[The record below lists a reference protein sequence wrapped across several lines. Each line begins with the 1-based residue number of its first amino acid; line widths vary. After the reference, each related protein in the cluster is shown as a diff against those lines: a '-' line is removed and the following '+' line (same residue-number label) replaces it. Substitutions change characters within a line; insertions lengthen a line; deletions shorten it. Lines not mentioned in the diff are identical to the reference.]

1 MQVLS
6 TISDDLSSNLS
17 NSKIDI
23 REVYID
29 GLYNAINVTTPLVD
43 AFDNMM
49 GPMVCNFFSEDE
61 IKVIHKIITHT
72 KDRTF
77 KKKFQKLDAIIKPKG
92 FKRSGCGTNRVLY
105 EPLDKNATFCIK
117 IALDRV
123 ARKNNPDELVN
134 QKYLKPFVAKCYDVS
149 DDGNIGIFERV
160 IPIENLNQFWD
171 LREDIFNIME
181 RLVGRFIID
190 DFGSNTFKNWG
201 FRKGF
206 GPVLLDYADM
216 YILDPKILYC
226 TNHPDHL
233 HGQMCGGE
241 IDYDDGFNKI
251 ICTSCGAHYMASD
264 FKHGRQKISVYGRK
278 RKIDMGLNI
287 KIYRGEE
294 LMWDNTHG
302 RYDTNV
308 LEEKPVP
315 NEANPE
321 TLELLDKNEEAKRE
335 YEKVIEVHAGRRD
348 RVKSADD
355 EIQDKRVKA
364 RIECEKFI
372 KEFTDQNNFTDFM
385 ESCKS
390 DEISFNNGKVKI
402 TYPDQKVIRVGDK
415 KKPQQKCHVEKRVL
429 KLEPV
434 VETLNKRPD
443 VILNPTRQ
451 YITVVEES
459 SNVEAPKVIEVGAKE
474 ILDEALKDL
483 PILKEK
489 TMGNITVKNE
499 EENENMILL
508 KAEELIK
515 FDGILKDGVYEF
527 KDIMNSDD
535 RLSYTE
541 LLDMNDKIKDLV
553 SGKYDGQTLDI
564 ETIIPAEMYGFIQG
578 GHGTYD
584 KVYKVNVDQ
593 FKELCNESIMAWSNA
608 GLDASIEM
616 ESEFEDSQ
624 EPVDTGKRKQSKN
637 LLNKNY

>member
-49 GPMVCNFFSEDE
+49 GPMVCNFFSEEE

-264 FKHGRQKISVYGRK
+264 FKHGRQKISVYGRR
-278 RKIDMGLNI
+278 RKIDMGLKI

-308 LEEKPVP
+308 LEEKPVS

-321 TLELLDKNEEAKRE
+321 TLELLDKNEEAKIE
-335 YEKVIEVHAGRRD
+335 YNRIIKVNTGRKEKAE
-348 RVKSADD
+348 SDD
-355 EIQDKRVKA
+355 KIDESSFKDGK
-364 RIECEKFI
+364 I
-372 KEFTDQNNFTDFM
+372 K
-385 ESCKS
+385 
-390 DEISFNNGKVKI
+390 IS
-402 TYPDQKVIRVGDK
+402 YPDQKVIRVGDK
-415 KKPQQKCHVEKRVL
+415 KKPQQKCQAEKRVL

-434 VETLNKRPD
+434 VESLNKRPD
-443 VILNPTRQ
+443 VILNPTRG

-459 SNVEAPKVIEVGAKE
+459 PNVEAPKVIEVGTKE
-474 ILDEALKDL
+474 ILDEALENL

-489 TMGNITVKNE
+489 TMANITVKNE
-499 EENENMILL
+499 EESENMKLL

-515 FDGILKDGVYEF
+515 FDSILKDGVYEF

-535 RLSYTE
+535 RLSIDE
-541 LLDMNDKIKDLV
+541 LDSMDEKIKDLLV
-553 SGKYDGQTLDI
+553 GKYDGKTIDI

-578 GHGTYD
+578 GYGTYD

-593 FKELCNESIMAWSNA
+593 FKELCGESIDAWSNA
-608 GLDASIEM
+608 VLDAKIDM
-616 ESEFEDSQ
+616 ENELEDSQ
-624 EPVDTGKRKQSKN
+624 EPINTGKRKQSKN
-637 LLNKNY
+637 LLNRNY

>member
-49 GPMVCNFFSEDE
+49 GPMVCNFFSEEE
-61 IKVIHKIITHT
+61 INVIHKIITHT

-264 FKHGRQKISVYGRK
+264 FKHGRQKISVYGRR
-278 RKIDMGLNI
+278 RKIDMGLKI

-308 LEEKPVP
+308 IDEKPVP
-315 NEANPE
+315 NEANPD
-321 TLELLDKNEEAKRE
+321 TLELLDKNEEAKNE
-335 YEKVIEVHAGRRD
+335 YEKIIEVHAGRKE
-348 RVKSADD
+348 RVESEDKID
-355 EIQDKRVKA
+355 ESSFKDGK
-364 RIECEKFI
+364 I
-372 KEFTDQNNFTDFM
+372 K
-385 ESCKS
+385 
-390 DEISFNNGKVKI
+390 IS
-402 TYPDQKVIRVGDK
+402 YPDQKVIRVRGK
-415 KKPQQKCHVEKRVL
+415 KKPQQKCQVEKRVL
-429 KLEPV
+429 KLEPI

-443 VILNPTRQ
+443 VILNPTRG

-459 SNVEAPKVIEVGAKE
+459 PNVEAPKVIEVGAKE

-489 TMGNITVKNE
+489 SMSNITVKNE
-499 EENENMILL
+499 EESENMKLL
-508 KAEELIK
+508 TAEELIK
-515 FDGILKDGVYEF
+515 FDSILKDGVYEF

-535 RLSYTE
+535 RLSVIE
-541 LLDMNDKIKDLV
+541 LDNMDEKIKDLLV
-553 SGKYDGQTLDI
+553 GKYDGKTMDI
-564 ETIIPAEMYGFIQG
+564 ESIIPAEMYGFIQG

-593 FKELCNESIMAWSNA
+593 FKELCGESIDAWSNA
-608 GLDASIEM
+608 VLDAKIDID
-616 ESEFEDSQ
+616 SEYEDSQ

-637 LLNKNY
+637 LLNRNY

>member
-49 GPMVCNFFSEDE
+49 GPMVCNFFSEEE

-287 KIYRGEE
+287 KIYRGDE

-302 RYDTNV
+302 RYDKNV
-308 LEEKPVP
+308 VEETPIP

-321 TLELLDKNEEAKRE
+321 TLELLNKNEEAKIE
-335 YEKVIEVHAGRRD
+335 YEKFIEVHAGRKEK
-348 RVKSADD
+348 VESED
-355 EIQDKRVKA
+355 EL
-364 RIECEKFI
+364 
-372 KEFTDQNNFTDFM
+372 
-385 ESCKS
+385 
-390 DEISFNNGKVKI
+390 DEISFKDGKIKI
-402 TYPDQKVIRVGDK
+402 IYPDQKVIRVGGK
-415 KKPQQKCHVEKRVL
+415 KKSQQKCQVEKRVL
-429 KLEPV
+429 VFESIA
-434 VETLNKRPD
+434 ETLKKGKIEI
-443 VILNPTRQ
+443 VNPIYQ
-451 YITVVEES
+451 YTKELEES
-459 SNVEAPKVIEVGAKE
+459 DKVQAPKVIEVGAKE

-489 TMGNITVKNE
+489 SMSNITVKE
-499 EENENMILL
+499 EENTNMQLL
-508 KAEELIK
+508 TANELIK
-515 FDGILKDGVYEF
+515 FDSILKDGVYEF
-527 KDIMNSDD
+527 KDIMSSDD

-541 LLDMNDKIKDLV
+541 LLDMNAKIKDLV

-608 GLDASIEM
+608 GLDAAIDM
-616 ESEFEDSQ
+616 EGEFEDSQ

>member
-49 GPMVCNFFSEDE
+49 GPMVCNFFSEEE

-171 LREDIFNIME
+171 LREDIFNIIE

-264 FKHGRQKISVYGRK
+264 FKHGRQKISVYGRR
-278 RKIDMGLNI
+278 RKIDMALNI
-287 KIYRGEE
+287 KIYRGDE

-302 RYDTNV
+302 RYDKNV
-308 LEEKPVP
+308 VEEMPVP
-315 NEANPE
+315 NKANPD
-321 TLELLDKNEEAKRE
+321 TLELLDKNEEAKNE
-335 YEKVIEVHAGRRD
+335 YEKIIEVHAGRKE
-348 RVKSADD
+348 KSESDD
-355 EIQDKRVKA
+355 KI
-364 RIECEKFI
+364 
-372 KEFTDQNNFTDFM
+372 
-385 ESCKS
+385 
-390 DEISFNNGKVKI
+390 DEYSFKDGKVKI
-402 TYPDQKVIRVGDK
+402 SYPDQKVIQVGGK
-415 KKPQQKCHVEKRVL
+415 KKPQQRCQVEKRVL
-429 KLEPV
+429 KLEPI
-434 VETLNKRPD
+434 VESLNKRPD
-443 VILNPTRQ
+443 VILNPTRG

-459 SNVEAPKVIEVGAKE
+459 PNVEAPKVIEVGAKE
-474 ILDEALKDL
+474 ILDEALENL

-489 TMGNITVKNE
+489 TMANITVKNE
-499 EENENMILL
+499 EESENMKLL
-508 KAEELIK
+508 TAEELIK
-515 FDGILKDGVYEF
+515 FDSILKDGVYEF

-535 RLSYTE
+535 RLSVIE
-541 LLDMNDKIKDLV
+541 LDNMDEKIKDLLV
-553 SGKYDGQTLDI
+553 GKYDGKTMDI
-564 ETIIPAEMYGFIQG
+564 ESIIPAEMYGFIQG

-593 FKELCNESIMAWSNA
+593 FKELCGESIDAWSNA
-608 GLDASIEM
+608 VLDAKIDID
-616 ESEFEDSQ
+616 SEYEDSQ

-637 LLNKNY
+637 LLNRNY

>member
-49 GPMVCNFFSEDE
+49 GPMVCNFFSEEE

-287 KIYRGEE
+287 KIYRGDE

-302 RYDTNV
+302 RYDKNV
-308 LEEKPVP
+308 VEETPVSNEP
-315 NEANPE
+315 NKD
-321 TLELLDKNEEAKRE
+321 TLELLDKNEEAKIE
-335 YEKVIEVHAGRRD
+335 YEKFIEVHAGRKEK
-348 RVKSADD
+348 VES
-355 EIQDKRVKA
+355 EDKL
-364 RIECEKFI
+364 
-372 KEFTDQNNFTDFM
+372 
-385 ESCKS
+385 
-390 DEISFNNGKVKI
+390 DEISFKDGKIKI
-402 TYPDQKVIRVGDK
+402 IYPDQKVIRVGGK
-415 KKPQQKCHVEKRVL
+415 KKPQQKCQAEKRVL
-429 KLEPV
+429 VFEPIA
-434 VETLNKRPD
+434 ETLKKGKIEI
-443 VILNPTRQ
+443 VNPIYQ
-451 YITVVEES
+451 YTKELEES
-459 SNVEAPKVIEVGAKE
+459 DKVEAPKVIEVGAKE

-489 TMGNITVKNE
+489 TMGNITVKE
-499 EENENMILL
+499 EENTNMQLL
-508 KAEELIK
+508 TANELIK
-515 FDGILKDGVYEF
+515 FDSILKDGVYEF
-527 KDIMNSDD
+527 KDIMSSDD

-541 LLDMNDKIKDLV
+541 LLDMNAKIKDLV

-608 GLDASIEM
+608 GLDAAIDM
-616 ESEFEDSQ
+616 EGEFEDSQ

>member
-49 GPMVCNFFSEDE
+49 GPMVCNFFSEEE

-264 FKHGRQKISVYGRK
+264 FKHGLQKISVYGRK
-278 RKIDMGLNI
+278 RKIDMALNI
-287 KIYRGEE
+287 KIYRGDE

-302 RYDTNV
+302 RYDKSV
-308 LEEKPVP
+308 VEETPVP

-321 TLELLDKNEEAKRE
+321 TLGLLNKNEEAKRE

-348 RVKSADD
+348 HAKSADD
-355 EIQDKRVKA
+355 ELDKRVKA

-372 KEFTDQNNFTDFM
+372 KEFTEQNRFTDFM
-385 ESCKS
+385 ESCES
-390 DEISFNNGKVKI
+390 NGISFKDGKVKI
-402 TYPDQKVIRVGDK
+402 SYPDQKVIRVGGK
-415 KKPQQKCHVEKRVL
+415 KKPQQKCQVEKRVL
-429 KLEPV
+429 KFEPIA
-434 VETLNKRPD
+434 ETLKKGKIEI
-443 VILNPTRQ
+443 VNPIYQ
-451 YITVVEES
+451 YTKELEES
-459 SNVEAPKVIEVGAKE
+459 DKAEAPKVIEVGAKE

-489 TMGNITVKNE
+489 SMSNITVKE
-499 EENENMILL
+499 EENTNMQLL
-508 KAEELIK
+508 TANELIK
-515 FDGILKDGVYEF
+515 FDTILKDGVYEF

-535 RLSYTE
+535 RLSIGE
-541 LLDMNDKIKDLV
+541 LDAMDEKIKDLLV
-553 SGKYDGQTLDI
+553 GKYNGKTMDI
-564 ETIIPAEMYGFIQG
+564 EAIIPAEMYGFIQG

-593 FKELCNESIMAWSNA
+593 FKELCGESIDAWSNA
-608 GLDASIEM
+608 VLDAKIDTEN
-616 ESEFEDSQ
+616 ELEDSQ
-624 EPVDTGKRKQSKN
+624 EPIDTGKRKQSKN

>member
-49 GPMVCNFFSEDE
+49 GPMVCNFFSEEE

-287 KIYRGEE
+287 KIYRGDE

-308 LEEKPVP
+308 VEETPVP
-315 NEANPE
+315 NEPNKD
-321 TLELLDKNEEAKRE
+321 TLELLDKNEEAKIE
-335 YEKVIEVHAGRRD
+335 YEKFIEVHAGRKEK
-348 RVKSADD
+348 VES
-355 EIQDKRVKA
+355 EDKL
-364 RIECEKFI
+364 
-372 KEFTDQNNFTDFM
+372 
-385 ESCKS
+385 
-390 DEISFNNGKVKI
+390 DEISFKDGKIKI
-402 TYPDQKVIRVGDK
+402 TYPDQKVIRIEGK
-415 KKPQQKCHVEKRVL
+415 KKPQQKCQVEKRVL
-429 KLEPV
+429 KFEPIA
-434 VETLNKRPD
+434 ETLKKGKIEI
-443 VILNPTRQ
+443 VNPIYQ
-451 YITVVEES
+451 YTKELEES
-459 SNVEAPKVIEVGAKE
+459 DKVEAPKVIEVGAKE

-489 TMGNITVKNE
+489 SMSNITVKE
-499 EENENMILL
+499 EENTNMQLL
-508 KAEELIK
+508 TANELIK
-515 FDGILKDGVYEF
+515 FDTILKDGVYEF

-535 RLSYTE
+535 RLSIGE
-541 LLDMNDKIKDLV
+541 LDAMDEKIKDLLV
-553 SGKYDGQTLDI
+553 GKYNGKTMDI
-564 ETIIPAEMYGFIQG
+564 EAIIPAEMYGFIQG

-593 FKELCNESIMAWSNA
+593 FKELCGESIDAWSNA
-608 GLDASIEM
+608 VLDAKIDTEN
-616 ESEFEDSQ
+616 ELEDSQ
-624 EPVDTGKRKQSKN
+624 EPIDTGKRKQSKN

>member
-49 GPMVCNFFSEDE
+49 GPMVCNFFSEEE

-287 KIYRGEE
+287 KIYRGDE

-302 RYDTNV
+302 RYDKNV
-308 LEEKPVP
+308 IEETPAP

-321 TLELLDKNEEAKRE
+321 TLELLDKNEEAKIE
-335 YEKVIEVHAGRRD
+335 YEKFIEVHAGRKD
-348 RVKSADD
+348 KVESDD
-355 EIQDKRVKA
+355 KL
-364 RIECEKFI
+364 
-372 KEFTDQNNFTDFM
+372 
-385 ESCKS
+385 
-390 DEISFNNGKVKI
+390 DEISFKDGKIKI
-402 TYPDQKVIRVGDK
+402 TYPDQKVIRVGGK
-415 KKPQQKCHVEKRVL
+415 KKPQQKCQVEKRVL

-434 VETLNKRPD
+434 VESFNKRPD
-443 VILNPTRQ
+443 VILNPTRG

-459 SNVEAPKVIEVGAKE
+459 PNVEAPKVIEVGAKE
-474 ILDEALKDL
+474 ILDEALENL

-489 TMGNITVKNE
+489 TMANITVKNE
-499 EENENMILL
+499 EESENMKLL
-508 KAEELIK
+508 TAEELIK
-515 FDGILKDGVYEF
+515 FDSILKDGVYEF
-527 KDIMNSDD
+527 KDIMSSDD

-541 LLDMNDKIKDLV
+541 LLDMNAKIKDLV

-578 GHGTYD
+578 GHGSYD

-637 LLNKNY
+637 LLNRNY

>member
-49 GPMVCNFFSEDE
+49 GPMVCNFFSEEE

-287 KIYRGEE
+287 KIYRGDE

-302 RYDTNV
+302 RYDKNV
-308 LEEKPVP
+308 VEETLVP

-321 TLELLDKNEEAKRE
+321 TLELLNKNEEAKIE
-335 YEKVIEVHAGRRD
+335 YEKFIEVHAGRKEK
-348 RVKSADD
+348 VKSED
-355 EIQDKRVKA
+355 EL
-364 RIECEKFI
+364 
-372 KEFTDQNNFTDFM
+372 
-385 ESCKS
+385 
-390 DEISFNNGKVKI
+390 DEISFKDGKIKI
-402 TYPDQKVIRVGDK
+402 IYPDQKVIRVGGK
-415 KKPQQKCHVEKRVL
+415 KKPQQKCQAEKRVL
-429 KLEPV
+429 VFEPIA
-434 VETLNKRPD
+434 ETLKKGKIEI
-443 VILNPTRQ
+443 VNPIYQ
-451 YITVVEES
+451 YTKELEES
-459 SNVEAPKVIEVGAKE
+459 DKVEAPRVIEVGAKE

-489 TMGNITVKNE
+489 SMSNITVKE
-499 EENENMILL
+499 EENTNMQLL
-508 KAEELIK
+508 TANELIK
-515 FDGILKDGVYEF
+515 FDSILKDGVYEF
-527 KDIMNSDD
+527 KDIMSSDD

-541 LLDMNDKIKDLV
+541 LLDMNAKIKDLV

-608 GLDASIEM
+608 GLDAAIDM
-616 ESEFEDSQ
+616 EGEFEDSQ

>member
-49 GPMVCNFFSEDE
+49 GPMVCNFFSEEE

-201 FRKGF
+201 FRRGF

-321 TLELLDKNEEAKRE
+321 TLELLDKNEEAKNE
-335 YEKVIEVHAGRRD
+335 YEKIIEVHAGR
-348 RVKSADD
+348 KEKAESDD
-355 EIQDKRVKA
+355 KIDESSFKDGK
-364 RIECEKFI
+364 I
-372 KEFTDQNNFTDFM
+372 K
-385 ESCKS
+385 
-390 DEISFNNGKVKI
+390 IS
-402 TYPDQKVIRVGDK
+402 YPDQKVIRVGDK
-415 KKPQQKCHVEKRVL
+415 KKPQQKCQAEKRVL

-434 VETLNKRPD
+434 VESLNKRPD
-443 VILNPTRQ
+443 VILNPTRG

-459 SNVEAPKVIEVGAKE
+459 PNVEAPKVIEVGTKE
-474 ILDEALKDL
+474 ILDEALENL

-489 TMGNITVKNE
+489 TMANITVKNE
-499 EENENMILL
+499 EESENMKLL

-515 FDGILKDGVYEF
+515 FDSILKDGVYEF

-535 RLSYTE
+535 RLSIDE
-541 LLDMNDKIKDLV
+541 LDSMDEKIKDLLV
-553 SGKYDGQTLDI
+553 GKYDGKTIDI

-578 GHGTYD
+578 GYGTYD

-593 FKELCNESIMAWSNA
+593 FKELCGESIDAWSNA
-608 GLDASIEM
+608 VLDAKIDM
-616 ESEFEDSQ
+616 ENELEDSQ
-624 EPVDTGKRKQSKN
+624 EPINTGKRKQSKN
-637 LLNKNY
+637 LLNRNY

>member
-49 GPMVCNFFSEDE
+49 GPMVCNFFSEEE

-278 RKIDMGLNI
+278 RKIDMGLKI

-321 TLELLDKNEEAKRE
+321 TLELLDKNEEAKIE
-335 YEKVIEVHAGRRD
+335 YNRIIKVNTERKEKAE
-348 RVKSADD
+348 SDD
-355 EIQDKRVKA
+355 KIDESSFKDGK
-364 RIECEKFI
+364 I
-372 KEFTDQNNFTDFM
+372 K
-385 ESCKS
+385 
-390 DEISFNNGKVKI
+390 IS
-402 TYPDQKVIRVGDK
+402 YPDQKVIRVGDK
-415 KKPQQKCHVEKRVL
+415 KKPQQKCQAEKRVL

-434 VETLNKRPD
+434 VETFNKRPD

-451 YITVVEES
+451 YITVVEEYP
-459 SNVEAPKVIEVGAKE
+459 NVEAPKVIEVGAKE

-527 KDIMNSDD
+527 KDIMSSED

-541 LLDMNDKIKDLV
+541 LLNMNDKIKDLV

-608 GLDASIEM
+608 GLDAAIDM
-616 ESEFEDSQ
+616 EGEFEDSQ

-637 LLNKNY
+637 LLNRNY

>member
-49 GPMVCNFFSEDE
+49 GPMVCNFFSEEE

-287 KIYRGEE
+287 KIYRGDE

-302 RYDTNV
+302 RYDKNV
-308 LEEKPVP
+308 VEETPIP
-315 NEANPE
+315 NEPNKDI
-321 TLELLDKNEEAKRE
+321 LELLDKNEEAKIE
-335 YEKVIEVHAGRRD
+335 YEKVIEVHAGRKEKP
-348 RVKSADD
+348 KSDD
-355 EIQDKRVKA
+355 EL
-364 RIECEKFI
+364 
-372 KEFTDQNNFTDFM
+372 
-385 ESCKS
+385 
-390 DEISFNNGKVKI
+390 DEISFKDGKIKI
-402 TYPDQKVIRVGDK
+402 TYPDQKVIRVGGK
-415 KKPQQKCHVEKRVL
+415 KKPQQKCQVEKRVL
-429 KLEPV
+429 VFEPIA
-434 VETLNKRPD
+434 ETLKKGKIEI
-443 VILNPTRQ
+443 VNPIYQ
-451 YITVVEES
+451 YTKELEES
-459 SNVEAPKVIEVGAKE
+459 DKVEAPKVIEVGAKE

-489 TMGNITVKNE
+489 SMSNITVKE
-499 EENENMILL
+499 EENTNMQLL
-508 KAEELIK
+508 TANELIK
-515 FDGILKDGVYEF
+515 FDSILKDGVYEF
-527 KDIMNSDD
+527 KDIMSSDD

-541 LLDMNDKIKDLV
+541 LLDMNAKIKDLV

-608 GLDASIEM
+608 GLDAAIDM
-616 ESEFEDSQ
+616 EGEFEDSQ

>member
-49 GPMVCNFFSEDE
+49 GPMVCNFFSEEE

-287 KIYRGEE
+287 KIYRGDE

-302 RYDTNV
+302 RYDKNV
-308 LEEKPVP
+308 VEETPIL

-321 TLELLDKNEEAKRE
+321 TLGLLDKNEEAKIE
-335 YEKVIEVHAGRRD
+335 YEKFIEVHAGRKEK
-348 RVKSADD
+348 VESED
-355 EIQDKRVKA
+355 EL
-364 RIECEKFI
+364 
-372 KEFTDQNNFTDFM
+372 
-385 ESCKS
+385 
-390 DEISFNNGKVKI
+390 DEISFKDGKIKI
-402 TYPDQKVIRVGDK
+402 IYPDQKVIRVGGK
-415 KKPQQKCHVEKRVL
+415 KKPQQKCQVEKRVL
-429 KLEPV
+429 VFEPIA
-434 VETLNKRPD
+434 ETLKKGKIEI
-443 VILNPTRQ
+443 VNPIYQ
-451 YITVVEES
+451 YTKELEES
-459 SNVEAPKVIEVGAKE
+459 DKAEAPRVIEVGAKE

-489 TMGNITVKNE
+489 SMSNITVKE
-499 EENENMILL
+499 EENTNMQLL
-508 KAEELIK
+508 TANELIK
-515 FDGILKDGVYEF
+515 FDSILKDGVYEF
-527 KDIMNSDD
+527 KDIMSSDD

-541 LLDMNDKIKDLV
+541 LLDMNAKIKDLV

-608 GLDASIEM
+608 GLDAAIDM
-616 ESEFEDSQ
+616 EGEFEDSQ

>member
-49 GPMVCNFFSEDE
+49 GPMVCNFFSEEE

-315 NEANPE
+315 NEPNKD
-321 TLELLDKNEEAKRE
+321 TLELLDKNEEAKIE
-335 YEKVIEVHAGRRD
+335 YEKFIEVHAGRKEK
-348 RVKSADD
+348 VES
-355 EIQDKRVKA
+355 EDKL
-364 RIECEKFI
+364 
-372 KEFTDQNNFTDFM
+372 
-385 ESCKS
+385 
-390 DEISFNNGKVKI
+390 DEISFKDGKIKI
-402 TYPDQKVIRVGDK
+402 TYPDQKVIRVGGK
-415 KKPQQKCHVEKRVL
+415 KKPQHKCQVEKRVL
-429 KLEPV
+429 KFEPI
-434 VETLNKRPD
+434 VETLKKGKIEI
-443 VILNPTRQ
+443 VNPIYQ
-451 YITVVEES
+451 YTKELEES
-459 SNVEAPKVIEVGAKE
+459 DKAEAPRVIEVGAKE

-489 TMGNITVKNE
+489 SMSNITVKE
-499 EENENMILL
+499 EENTNMQLL
-508 KAEELIK
+508 TANELIK
-515 FDGILKDGVYEF
+515 FDSILKDGVYEF
-527 KDIMNSDD
+527 KDIMSSDD

-541 LLDMNDKIKDLV
+541 LLDMNAKIKDLV

-608 GLDASIEM
+608 GLDAAIDM
-616 ESEFEDSQ
+616 EGEFEDSQ

>member
-49 GPMVCNFFSEDE
+49 GPMVCNFFSEEE

-134 QKYLKPFVAKCYDVS
+134 QKYLKPFVATCYDVS

-287 KIYRGEE
+287 KIYRGDE

-302 RYDTNV
+302 RYDKNV
-308 LEEKPVP
+308 VEETPIP

-321 TLELLDKNEEAKRE
+321 TLELLNKNEEAKRE

-348 RVKSADD
+348 HGKSADD
-355 EIQDKRVKA
+355 ELQDKRVKA
-364 RIECEKFI
+364 RIECEKTI
-372 KEFTDQNNFTDFM
+372 KEFTEQNRFTDFM
-385 ESCKS
+385 ESYKS
-390 DEISFNNGKVKI
+390 DEISFKDGKVKI
-402 TYPDQKVIRVGDK
+402 SYPDQKVIRVGGK
-415 KKPQQKCHVEKRVL
+415 KKPQQKCQVEKRVL
-429 KLEPV
+429 KFEPIA
-434 VETLNKRPD
+434 ETLRKGKIEI
-443 VILNPTRQ
+443 VNPIYQ
-451 YITVVEES
+451 YTKELEES
-459 SNVEAPKVIEVGAKE
+459 DKAEAPKVIEVGAKE

-489 TMGNITVKNE
+489 SMVNIKVKE
-499 EENENMILL
+499 EEYTNMQLL
-508 KAEELIK
+508 TPNELIK
-515 FDGILKDGVYEF
+515 FDTILKDGVYEF

-535 RLSYTE
+535 RLSIGE
-541 LLDMNDKIKDLV
+541 LDAMDEKIKDLLV
-553 SGKYDGQTLDI
+553 GKYNGKTMDI

-593 FKELCNESIMAWSNA
+593 FKELCGESIDAWSNA
-608 GLDASIEM
+608 VLDAKIDTEN
-616 ESEFEDSQ
+616 ELEDSQ
-624 EPVDTGKRKQSKN
+624 EPIDTGKRKQSKN
-637 LLNKNY
+637 LLNKKY

>member
-49 GPMVCNFFSEDE
+49 GPMVCNFFSEEE

-278 RKIDMGLNI
+278 RKIDMRLNI
-287 KIYRGEE
+287 KIYRGDE

-302 RYDTNV
+302 RYDKNV
-308 LEEKPVP
+308 VEETPIP
-315 NEANPE
+315 NEPNKD
-321 TLELLDKNEEAKRE
+321 TLELLDKNEEAKIE
-335 YEKVIEVHAGRRD
+335 YEKFIEVHAGRKEK
-348 RVKSADD
+348 VESED
-355 EIQDKRVKA
+355 EL
-364 RIECEKFI
+364 
-372 KEFTDQNNFTDFM
+372 
-385 ESCKS
+385 
-390 DEISFNNGKVKI
+390 DEISFKDGKIKI
-402 TYPDQKVIRVGDK
+402 IYPDQKVIRVGGK
-415 KKPQQKCHVEKRVL
+415 KKPQQKCQVEKRVL
-429 KLEPV
+429 KFEPIA
-434 VETLNKRPD
+434 ETLKKGKIEI
-443 VILNPTRQ
+443 VNPIYQ
-451 YITVVEES
+451 YTKELEDS
-459 SNVEAPKVIEVGAKE
+459 DKAEAPKVIEVGAKE

-489 TMGNITVKNE
+489 SMSNITVKE
-499 EENENMILL
+499 EENTNMQLL
-508 KAEELIK
+508 TANELIK
-515 FDGILKDGVYEF
+515 FDTILKDGVYEF

-535 RLSYTE
+535 RLSIGE
-541 LLDMNDKIKDLV
+541 LDAMDEKIKDLLV
-553 SGKYDGQTLDI
+553 GKYNGKTMDI

-578 GHGTYD
+578 GNGTYD

-593 FKELCNESIMAWSNA
+593 FKELCGESIDAWSNA
-608 GLDASIEM
+608 VLDAKIDTEN
-616 ESEFEDSQ
+616 ELEDSQ
-624 EPVDTGKRKQSKN
+624 EPIDTGKRKQSKN
-637 LLNKNY
+637 LLNRNY

>member
-49 GPMVCNFFSEDE
+49 GPMVCNFFSEEE

-278 RKIDMGLNI
+278 RKIDMALNI
-287 KIYRGEE
+287 KIYRGDE

-302 RYDTNV
+302 RYDKSV
-308 LEEKPVP
+308 VEETPVP

-321 TLELLDKNEEAKRE
+321 TLGLLDKNEEAKRE
-335 YEKVIEVHAGRRD
+335 YEKVIEVHAGQRD
-348 RVKSADD
+348 HAKSADD
-355 EIQDKRVKA
+355 ELDKRVKA

-372 KEFTDQNNFTDFM
+372 KEFTEQNRFTDFM
-385 ESCKS
+385 ESCES
-390 DEISFNNGKVKI
+390 NGISFKDGKVKI
-402 TYPDQKVIRVGDK
+402 SYPDQKVIRVGGK
-415 KKPQQKCHVEKRVL
+415 KKTQQKCQVEKRVL
-429 KLEPV
+429 KFEPIA
-434 VETLNKRPD
+434 ETLKKGKIEI
-443 VILNPTRQ
+443 VNPIYQ
-451 YITVVEES
+451 YTKELEES
-459 SNVEAPKVIEVGAKE
+459 DKVEAPKVIEVGAKE

-489 TMGNITVKNE
+489 SMSNITVKNE
-499 EENENMILL
+499 EESKNMKLL
-508 KAEELIK
+508 TAEELIK
-515 FDGILKDGVYEF
+515 FDSILKDGVYEF
-527 KDIMNSDD
+527 KDIMSSDD

-541 LLDMNDKIKDLV
+541 LLDMNAKIKDLV

-608 GLDASIEM
+608 GLDAAIDM
-616 ESEFEDSQ
+616 EGEFEDSQ

>member
-49 GPMVCNFFSEDE
+49 GPMVCNFFSEEE

-287 KIYRGEE
+287 KIYRGDE

-315 NEANPE
+315 NEPNKD
-321 TLELLDKNEEAKRE
+321 TLELLDKNEEAKIE
-335 YEKVIEVHAGRRD
+335 YEKFIEVHAGRKEK
-348 RVKSADD
+348 VESED
-355 EIQDKRVKA
+355 EL
-364 RIECEKFI
+364 
-372 KEFTDQNNFTDFM
+372 
-385 ESCKS
+385 
-390 DEISFNNGKVKI
+390 DEISFKDGKIKI
-402 TYPDQKVIRVGDK
+402 TYPDQKVIRVGGK
-415 KKPQQKCHVEKRVL
+415 KKPQQKCQVEKRVL
-429 KLEPV
+429 KFEPI
-434 VETLNKRPD
+434 VETLKKGKIEI
-443 VILNPTRQ
+443 VNPIYQ
-451 YITVVEES
+451 YTKELEES
-459 SNVEAPKVIEVGAKE
+459 DKAEAPRVIEVGAKE

-489 TMGNITVKNE
+489 SMVNITVKE
-499 EENENMILL
+499 EENTNMQLL
-508 KAEELIK
+508 TANELIK
-515 FDGILKDGVYEF
+515 FDSILKDGVYEF
-527 KDIMNSDD
+527 KDIMSSDD

-541 LLDMNDKIKDLV
+541 LLDMNAKIKDLV
-553 SGKYDGQTLDI
+553 AGKYDGQTLDI

-608 GLDASIEM
+608 GLDAAIDM
-616 ESEFEDSQ
+616 EGEFEDSQ

>member
-49 GPMVCNFFSEDE
+49 GPMVCNFFSEEE

-201 FRKGF
+201 FRRGF

-321 TLELLDKNEEAKRE
+321 TLELLDKNEEAKIE
-335 YEKVIEVHAGRRD
+335 YNRIIKVNTGRKEKAE
-348 RVKSADD
+348 SDD
-355 EIQDKRVKA
+355 KIDESSFKDGK
-364 RIECEKFI
+364 I
-372 KEFTDQNNFTDFM
+372 K
-385 ESCKS
+385 
-390 DEISFNNGKVKI
+390 IS
-402 TYPDQKVIRVGDK
+402 YPDQKVIRVGDK
-415 KKPQQKCHVEKRVL
+415 KKPQQKCQAEKRVL

-434 VETLNKRPD
+434 VESLNKRPD
-443 VILNPTRQ
+443 VILNPTRG

-459 SNVEAPKVIEVGAKE
+459 PNVEAPKVIEVGTKE
-474 ILDEALKDL
+474 ILDEALENL

-489 TMGNITVKNE
+489 TMANITVKNE
-499 EENENMILL
+499 EESENMKLL

-515 FDGILKDGVYEF
+515 FDSILKDGVYEF

-535 RLSYTE
+535 RLSIDE
-541 LLDMNDKIKDLV
+541 LDSMDEKIKDLLV
-553 SGKYDGQTLDI
+553 GKYDGKTIDI

-578 GHGTYD
+578 GYGTYD

-593 FKELCNESIMAWSNA
+593 FKELCGESIDAWSNA
-608 GLDASIEM
+608 VLDAKIDM
-616 ESEFEDSQ
+616 ENELEDSQ
-624 EPVDTGKRKQSKN
+624 EPINTGKRKQSKN
-637 LLNKNY
+637 LLNRNY

>member
-49 GPMVCNFFSEDE
+49 GPMVCNFFSEEE

-287 KIYRGEE
+287 KIYRGDE

-302 RYDTNV
+302 RYDKNV
-308 LEEKPVP
+308 VEETPVP

-321 TLELLDKNEEAKRE
+321 TLELLNKNEEAKIE
-335 YEKVIEVHAGRRD
+335 YEKFIEVHAGRKEK
-348 RVKSADD
+348 VES
-355 EIQDKRVKA
+355 EDKL
-364 RIECEKFI
+364 
-372 KEFTDQNNFTDFM
+372 
-385 ESCKS
+385 
-390 DEISFNNGKVKI
+390 DEISFKDGKIKI
-402 TYPDQKVIRVGDK
+402 TYPDQKVIRVGGK
-415 KKPQQKCHVEKRVL
+415 KKPQQKCQVEKRVL
-429 KLEPV
+429 VFEPIA
-434 VETLNKRPD
+434 ETLKKGKIEI
-443 VILNPTRQ
+443 VNPIYQ
-451 YITVVEES
+451 YTKELEES
-459 SNVEAPKVIEVGAKE
+459 DKVEAPKVIEVGAKE

-489 TMGNITVKNE
+489 SMVNITVKNE
-499 EENENMILL
+499 EESENMKLL

-515 FDGILKDGVYEF
+515 FDSILKDGVYEF
-527 KDIMNSDD
+527 KDIMSSDD

-541 LLDMNDKIKDLV
+541 LLDMNAKIKDLV

-608 GLDASIEM
+608 GLDAAIDM
-616 ESEFEDSQ
+616 EGEFEDSQ

>member
-49 GPMVCNFFSEDE
+49 GPMVCNFFSEEE

-315 NEANPE
+315 NETNPE
-321 TLELLDKNEEAKRE
+321 TLELLDKNEEAKNE
-335 YEKVIEVHAGRRD
+335 YEKIIEVHAGRKEK
-348 RVKSADD
+348 VESED
-355 EIQDKRVKA
+355 EL
-364 RIECEKFI
+364 
-372 KEFTDQNNFTDFM
+372 
-385 ESCKS
+385 
-390 DEISFNNGKVKI
+390 DEISFKDGKIKI
-402 TYPDQKVIRVGDK
+402 TYPDQKVIRVGGK
-415 KKPQQKCHVEKRVL
+415 KKSQQKCQMEKKVL
-429 KLEPV
+429 EFKPLVNINIKTEYNV
-434 VETLNKRPD
+434 SKE
-443 VILNPTRQ
+443 
-451 YITVVEES
+451 VVEETPTTID
-459 SNVEAPKVIEVGAKE
+459 VESKVVEEPAKVAAPRVIEVGAKK
-474 ILDEALKDL
+474 ILDDALENL

-527 KDIMNSDD
+527 KDIMSSDD

-541 LLDMNDKIKDLV
+541 LLDMNAKIKDLV
-553 SGKYDGQTLDI
+553 SGKYNGQTLDI

-608 GLDASIEM
+608 GLDAAIDM
-616 ESEFEDSQ
+616 EGEFEDSQ

>member
-49 GPMVCNFFSEDE
+49 GPMVCNFFSEEE

-264 FKHGRQKISVYGRK
+264 FKHGRQKITVYGRK
-278 RKIDMGLNI
+278 RKIDMALKI

-302 RYDTNV
+302 RYDKSV
-308 LEEKPVP
+308 VEEIPVP

-321 TLELLDKNEEAKRE
+321 TLELLDKNEEAKIE
-335 YEKVIEVHAGRRD
+335 YEKFIEVHAGRKEK
-348 RVKSADD
+348 VES
-355 EIQDKRVKA
+355 EDKL
-364 RIECEKFI
+364 
-372 KEFTDQNNFTDFM
+372 
-385 ESCKS
+385 
-390 DEISFNNGKVKI
+390 DEISFKDGKIKI
-402 TYPDQKVIRVGDK
+402 TYPDQKVIKVGDK
-415 KKPQQKCHVEKRVL
+415 KKPQQKCQVEKRVL

-434 VETLNKRPD
+434 VESLNKRPD
-443 VILNPTRQ
+443 VILNPTRG

-459 SNVEAPKVIEVGAKE
+459 PNVEAPKVIEVGAKE

-527 KDIMNSDD
+527 KDIMSSDD

-541 LLDMNDKIKDLV
+541 LLDMNAKIKDLV

-584 KVYKVNVDQ
+584 KIYKVNVDQ

-608 GLDASIEM
+608 GLDAAIDM
-616 ESEFEDSQ
+616 EGEFEDSQ

>member
-49 GPMVCNFFSEDE
+49 GPMVCNFFSEEE

-251 ICTSCGAHYMASD
+251 ICTSCGTHYMASD

-287 KIYRGEE
+287 KIYRGNE

-302 RYDTNV
+302 RYDKNV
-308 LEEKPVP
+308 VEETPIP
-315 NEANPE
+315 NEPNKD
-321 TLELLDKNEEAKRE
+321 TLELLDKNEEAKIE
-335 YEKVIEVHAGRRD
+335 YEKFIEVHAGRKEK
-348 RVKSADD
+348 VESED
-355 EIQDKRVKA
+355 EL
-364 RIECEKFI
+364 
-372 KEFTDQNNFTDFM
+372 
-385 ESCKS
+385 
-390 DEISFNNGKVKI
+390 DEISFKDGKIKI
-402 TYPDQKVIRVGDK
+402 IYPDQKVIRVEGK
-415 KKPQQKCHVEKRVL
+415 KKPQQKCQVEKRVL
-429 KLEPV
+429 VFEPIA
-434 VETLNKRPD
+434 ETLKKGKIEI
-443 VILNPTRQ
+443 VNPIYQ
-451 YITVVEES
+451 YTKELEES
-459 SNVEAPKVIEVGAKE
+459 DKVEAPKVIEVGAKE
-474 ILDEALKDL
+474 ILDEALKYL

-489 TMGNITVKNE
+489 SMSNITVKE
-499 EENENMILL
+499 EENTNMQLL
-508 KAEELIK
+508 TANELIK
-515 FDGILKDGVYEF
+515 FDSILKDGVYEF
-527 KDIMNSDD
+527 KDIMNSED

-541 LLDMNDKIKDLV
+541 LLDMNAKIKELV

-578 GHGTYD
+578 GYGTYD

-608 GLDASIEM
+608 GLDAAIDM
-616 ESEFEDSQ
+616 EGEFEDSQ